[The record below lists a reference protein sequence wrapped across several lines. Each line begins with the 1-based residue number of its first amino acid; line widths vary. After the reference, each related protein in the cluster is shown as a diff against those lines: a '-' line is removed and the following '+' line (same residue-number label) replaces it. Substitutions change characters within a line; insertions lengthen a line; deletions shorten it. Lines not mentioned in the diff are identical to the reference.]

1 MGLLSIVIDV
11 ILIAFFIGG
20 IIKGRKNGFVKMVL
34 SIVATIVAILIA
46 KEYCESVAMWVEE
59 NLVRNAAM
67 HSITNVLEF
76 KIGGTIQDAISAI
89 PPYILNAAEYAGV
102 EIESFVSGGIITT
115 ETSATATE
123 AIYSAIKE
131 VAIIPAAKVV
141 AFFIIYAIANALL
154 SIGISFINKIFKLP
168 ILKGLNRLL
177 GTIIGGIKG
186 FFEMFIISAVVGFLT
201 MLIPDHEII
210 EAISNTVI
218 QNTLWEILIDFLK

>member
-1 MGLLSIVIDV
+1 MGLLSIIIDF
-11 ILIAFFIGG
+11 ILIAVFIGG
-20 IIKGRKNGFVKMVL
+20 IIKGRKNGFVKMIL

-46 KEYCESVAMWVEE
+46 KEYCESVALWIEE
-59 NLVRNAAM
+59 NLIRNAAM
-67 HSITNVLEF
+67 HSITNVINF
-76 KIGGTIQDAISAI
+76 NIGGTIEDAISAI

-102 EIESFVSGGIITT
+102 EIESFVSGGIITA
-115 ETSATATE
+115 ETSATATQ

-131 VAIIPAAKVV
+131 VAIIPAAKIV
-141 AFFIIYAIANALL
+141 AFFVIYAILNALL
-154 SIGISFINKIFKLP
+154 SIGISFVDKIFKLP

-177 GTIIGGIKG
+177 GTIVGGIKG
-186 FFEMFIISAVVGFLT
+186 FFEMFIISTVVGFLT